1 MREMPVGAV
10 KVIRQ
15 IGAAFATFVPV
26 GTEHEMIN
34 DQLTAPVEKI
44 GQGFLAIR
52 PFEYVI
58 LVDLH
63 RRAALSASRWR
74 VNSFSRVSKSFRATS
89 HSASDTISRFNSVSA
104 SFILFFLRLIS
115 SVPHVASPPLE
126 EARAAR
132 SCTRPGRSSSVVF
145 GSSCQIH
152 HSYVGVWGYPSGES
166 SHSSWRPRAV
176 MSR

>member
-63 RRAALSASRWR
+63 HREAPSGGAERIALASKFF
-74 VNSFSRVSKSFRATS
+74 FSRQQVLSRHEPLSFGHDLS
-89 HSASDTISRFNSVSA
+89 IQFRF
-104 SFILFFLRLIS
+104 
-115 SVPHVASPPLE
+115 
-126 EARAAR
+126 
-132 SCTRPGRSSSVVF
+132 C
-145 GSSCQIH
+145 
-152 HSYVGVWGYPSGES
+152 
-166 SHSSWRPRAV
+166 
-176 MSR
+176 

>member
-63 RRAALSASRWR
+63 HR
-74 VNSFSRVSKSFRATS
+74 
-89 HSASDTISRFNSVSA
+89 
-104 SFILFFLRLIS
+104 
-115 SVPHVASPPLE
+115 
-126 EARAAR
+126 EA
-132 SCTRPGRSSSVVF
+132 
-145 GSSCQIH
+145 
-152 HSYVGVWGYPSGES
+152 PSGGAERIALAS
-166 SHSSWRPRAV
+166 KIGRASCRERAGGWAGGSWGAE
-176 MSR
+176 